1 MPQPEDVPIGL
12 PVRWK
17 ATACFVVLA
26 MIAFTIANVA
36 IFSDDDSSDDD
47 GDEQAL
53 DEPVGGRERDVE
65 DPDIQRLV
73 KAAARLDAD
82 ASTAAGYQ
90 EEMADRT
97 GPTLLFV
104 QDALSGTFLPSDVP
118 GEHWLELHGADE
130 NTLWFE
136 NRPGSQTG
144 AMSNQE
150 MLDQFFAG
158 SDADEVAEPPNAA
171 VDAWDPATNSD
182 IVVGLKLLD
191 GKWDPA
197 TKTLRYRVTELVET
211 GAPAAGPSRIG
222 GSLPAAFDEVGL
234 FIDDG
239 IRSPGNAKG
248 KLIADIYTLVA
259 TFVGYIT
266 DRHTCSAV
274 LENVTDDT
282 LKWVTDD
289 SKGTDTWRQNPTR
302 DFEWAAYWTTSA
314 GFMRGCWNWVLYKGP
329 RGTVAVGT
337 SNPWSGSN
345 NSTCE
350 TTGVYKCVYQMT
362 GKGSSRG
369 NTYIVTYCVYEDRE
383 GEMYCLAD

>member
-1 MPQPEDVPIGL
+1 M
-12 PVRWK
+12 
-17 ATACFVVLA
+17 F
-26 MIAFTIANVA
+26 AFTAANLAIAA
-36 IFSDDDSSDDD
+36 TDDD
-47 GDEQAL
+47 GDGDADEQAGP
-53 DEPVGGRERDVE
+53 EPVGGKERDAE
-65 DPDIQRLV
+65 DPDIGRLV

-82 ASTAAGYQ
+82 ASTDADY
-90 EEMADRT
+90 EEAMSDRT

-104 QDALSGTFLPSDVP
+104 QDALSGTFVPSDVP
-118 GEHWLELHGADE
+118 GEYWLELHGADQ

-136 NRPGSQTG
+136 NRPGSQSG

-150 MLDQFFAG
+150 MLDEFFSAHKANG
-158 SDADEVAEPPNAA
+158 DVIEPPNAA
-171 VDAWDPATNSD
+171 VDAWDPATSSD
-182 IVVGLKLLD
+182 VVVGLKLLD
-191 GKWDPA
+191 GTWDPE
-197 TKTLRYRVTELVET
+197 TQVLRYRATKLVET
-211 GAPAAGPSRIG
+211 GPAAVGPTRIG
-222 GSLPAAFDEVGL
+222 SYLPETFGEVGL

-239 IRSPGNAKG
+239 IKKIPDAKG
-248 KLIADIYTLVA
+248 KLIADIYNIVA

-274 LENVTDDT
+274 VENVTDDT
-282 LKWVTDD
+282 LNWVTDD

-302 DFEWAAYWTTSA
+302 AFEWAAYWTTSA

-337 SNPWSGSN
+337 SDPWSGSN

-362 GKGSSRG
+362 GQGSSRG
-369 NTYIVTYCVYEDRE
+369 DNLIATYCVYEDRE